1 VTRDA
6 DLFCLAWLSG
16 SHRYAGG
23 QLVERLIRGE
33 AQNAGWR

>member
-16 SHRYAGG
+16 SHRYASG
-23 QLVERLIRGE
+23 QLIECLIRGE
-33 AQNAGWR
+33 AQNAGLR